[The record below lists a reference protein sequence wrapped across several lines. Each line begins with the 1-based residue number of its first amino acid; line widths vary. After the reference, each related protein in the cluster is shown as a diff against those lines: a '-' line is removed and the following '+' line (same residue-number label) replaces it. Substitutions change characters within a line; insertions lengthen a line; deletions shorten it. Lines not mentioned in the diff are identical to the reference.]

1 MDVEAQVIA
10 ETQPKR
16 LVQNEILSKGFV
28 DKESLPDSAVL
39 QALEA
44 HSGHAVASGSE
55 KKALVVAFEFDKARL
70 FLFMFLIALLG
81 LGIGV
86 LVAVLQNDWNVGGF
100 IGGSVFAFV
109 AILQGAVVS
118 LYT

>member
-1 MDVEAQVIA
+1 MDKV
-10 ETQPKR
+10 QPKR
-16 LVQNEILSKGFV
+16 LVKNELLSKGSI
-28 DKESLPDSAVL
+28 DPESVVDSAVF

-44 HSGHAVASGSE
+44 HSSHESASGSE
-55 KKALVVAFEFDKARL
+55 RHALVVSFEFNKVRM

-86 LVAVLQNDWNVGGF
+86 LVAVLQNDWNVGAF
-100 IGGSVFAFV
+100 ISGAVFAFV
-109 AILQGAVVS
+109 AILQGAMVS

>member
-1 MDVEAQVIA
+1 VEAQA
-10 ETQPKR
+10 TDKTQPKR
-16 LVQNEILSKGFV
+16 LVKNEILSKGFI
-28 DKESLPDSAVL
+28 DPESVADSTAF
-39 QALEA
+39 QALKA
-44 HSGHAVASGSE
+44 HTSHELASGSE
-55 KKALVVAFEFDKARL
+55 RHALVVAFEFARARM

-86 LVAVLQNDWNVGGF
+86 VVAVLQDDWNVGAF
-100 IGGSVFAFV
+100 ISGAVFAFV

>member
-1 MDVEAQVIA
+1 M
-10 ETQPKR
+10 TPPKR
-16 LVQNEILSKGFV
+16 LVKNEILSKGFINPT
-28 DKESLPDSAVL
+28 SLADSAVL

-44 HSGHAVASGSE
+44 HSAEEAMGVGGHAV
-55 KKALVVAFEFDKARL
+55 VVAFEFDRARM

-86 LVAVLQNDWNVGGF
+86 LVAVLQNDWNVGAF
-100 IGGSVFAFV
+100 IGGAVFAFV